1 MDMLK
6 RFLNVVTIGFV
17 LLLILTI
24 SGGFSDYLELVNKAV
39 LQPES
44 YTLLSHT
51 YWLNNDFAPIS
62 FWLGIGILVFNY
74 IVFKKITLWHK

>member
-1 MDMLK
+1 MLK
-6 RFLNVVTIGFV
+6 RFLNVLTIVFV

-24 SGGFSDYLELVNKAV
+24 SGGFGDYLELVNKAV

-44 YTLLSHT
+44 YTLLSYT
-51 YWLNNDFAPIS
+51 YWLNNYFAPIS
-62 FWLGIGILVFNY
+62 FWLGVGILVFNY